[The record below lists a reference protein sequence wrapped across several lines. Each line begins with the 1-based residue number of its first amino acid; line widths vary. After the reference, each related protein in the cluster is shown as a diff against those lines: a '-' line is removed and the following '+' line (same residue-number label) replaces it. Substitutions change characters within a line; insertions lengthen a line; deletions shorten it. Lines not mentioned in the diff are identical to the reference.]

1 MHMIYC
7 QCKCAICATY
17 GCCGINIK
25 SKEEVNSCPVVN
37 PVIEKEKKPYKC
49 PVCDGKCKHPHPL
62 TGLLCSACD
71 ACEGKGIVWG

>member
-17 GCCGINIK
+17 GCCGVNIK
-25 SKEEVNSCPVVN
+25 SKEEFNSCPIVN

-49 PVCDGKCKHPHPL
+49 PVC
-62 TGLLCSACD
+62 
-71 ACEGKGIVWG
+71 EGKGTYLGIEQIPVQNCTSCDGKGIIWG

>member
-25 SKEEVNSCPVVN
+25 SKEEVNSCPIVN

-49 PVCDGKCKHPHPL
+49 PVCEGKGSIQHIL
-62 TGLLCSACD
+62 SFEACIPCQ
-71 ACEGKGIVWG
+71 AKGIVWG